1 MLDEMWK
8 FTEVIFALSSTL
20 VMSLPSCRI
29 INNFGKAGAVIFNAL
44 LCRLF
49 CKISPFKAVR
59 QVPNCL

>member
-1 MLDEMWK
+1 MLKRDVEIHK
-8 FTEVIFALSSTL
+8 SNFC
-20 VMSLPSCRI
+20 SLYNSGNVSAQLRI

-59 QVPNCL
+59 QVPNCS